1 MKLCLRQFQNQELT
15 VNKYAPKMIQTKID
29 VEKIREVIGQGGKII
44 QKITSECDV
53 KIDINEDEMCSFP
66 ELTLKI
72 AISSCHSTNNC

>member
-1 MKLCLRQFQNQELT
+1 MLKAIPESRAT